1 MLKYAIHIDS
11 IKFPKTDDFEWK
23 ITTKE
28 KQKLQFTVRYSRK
41 IKIPC
46 LTIEKLSEWI
56 HRVDHRERNVKRIEE
71 GQGKGEIRFE
81 GGNGL
86 QKEYYLFS
94 KFLKSS
100 VLRKVAVS
108 LWPQIVSESFQEIRG
123 YGMCA
128 CLHVLGKWLNF
139 LHFSNFTWKEIN
151 SRSREREDT
160 TRKFFRVNFLIESID
175 SINEIGS
182 DFIGQNYMKSINSD
196 FLIN

>member
-1 MLKYAIHIDS
+1 MNAKS
-11 IKFPKTDDFEWK
+11 QPKGNK
-23 ITTKE
+23 NYNSC
-28 KQKLQFTVRYSRK
+28 YSRK

-46 LTIEKLSEWI
+46 LTIEKLENGFTKWTI
-56 HRVDHRERNVKRIEE
+56 GGERNVKRIEE

-123 YGMCA
+123 YGMRA
-128 CLHVLGKWLNF
+128 CLHVLGKWPNF
-139 LHFSNFTWKEIN
+139 LHFSNFPWKGIN
-151 SRSREREDT
+151 SRSRER
-160 TRKFFRVNFLIESID
+160 TRSQKFFGVNFLIESID

-182 DFIGQNYMKSINSD
+182 GFVTQNYMNSVNSD
-196 FLIN
+196 SLID

>member
-1 MLKYAIHIDS
+1 MQYRFNKIS
-11 IKFPKTDDFEWK
+11 KTDDFEWK
-23 ITTKE
+23 ITAIE

-56 HRVDHRERNVKRIEE
+56 HRVDHRERNVKRIQE

-128 CLHVLGKWLNF
+128 CFHVLGKWLNF
-139 LHFSNFTWKEIN
+139 LHFSNFT
-151 SRSREREDT
+151 
-160 TRKFFRVNFLIESID
+160 
-175 SINEIGS
+175 
-182 DFIGQNYMKSINSD
+182 
-196 FLIN
+196 

>member
-1 MLKYAIHIDS
+1 MQNHGQRG
-11 IKFPKTDDFEWK
+11 TK
-23 ITTKE
+23 ITIHGKI
-28 KQKLQFTVRYSRK
+28 FSK

-139 LHFSNFTWKEIN
+139 LHFSNFT
-151 SRSREREDT
+151 
-160 TRKFFRVNFLIESID
+160 
-175 SINEIGS
+175 
-182 DFIGQNYMKSINSD
+182 
-196 FLIN
+196 